1 MNKNIDLTKILE
13 GCPSGTMFY
22 SSDFEEVV
30 FVELS
35 IDNEYEY
42 YPEYYPIKLRYH
54 LKDNPDLTV
63 PVWVTKSGK
72 TWPRRDG
79 DGECTLFPS
88 RDQRDWSKFVRFW
101 DK

>member
-13 GCPSGTMFY
+13 GCPSGTKFY
-22 SSDFEEVV
+22 SRDFEEVA

-42 YPEYYPIKLRYH
+42 YPEYYPIKLQYH

-72 TWPRRDG
+72 I
-79 DGECTLFPS
+79 
-88 RDQRDWSKFVRFW
+88 
-101 DK
+101 